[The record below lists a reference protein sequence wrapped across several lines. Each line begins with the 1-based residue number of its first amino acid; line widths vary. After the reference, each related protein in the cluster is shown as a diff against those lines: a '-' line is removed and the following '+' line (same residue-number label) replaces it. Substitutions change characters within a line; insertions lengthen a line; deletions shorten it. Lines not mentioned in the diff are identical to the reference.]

1 MMNCAAKRTGTRVCR
16 SLLAALVLSGGALAG
31 AGSAVAADQA
41 TPQRAPAPPCKGG
54 QLTVSGTSGTG
65 QARVTVVNKGPK
77 ACVLSGFPTVALAGQ
92 GSPDRNKPLNVT
104 RTGTAKPVQLAVG
117 GRAASQLVFPPVL
130 GEADGYCASG
140 AKPFAAPTMVVG
152 VAGAK
157 TQIAPN
163 DGGNFAI
170 CGNSVRATAFRAA

>member
-1 MMNCAAKRTGTRVCR
+1 MKCAAKKRSRARACR

-31 AGSAVAADQA
+31 AGSAAAADQA
-41 TPQRAPAPPCKGG
+41 TPQRAPAAQCKGG

-77 ACVLSGFPTVALAGQ
+77 ACVLSGFPTIALAGQ
-92 GSPDRNKPLNVT
+92 GAPDRNKPLSVS
-104 RTGTAKPVQLAVG
+104 RTGSAKPVQLAVG
-117 GRAASQLVFPPVL
+117 GWAASQLTFPPVL
-130 GEADGYCASG
+130 GEAAGYCASG
-140 AKPFAAPTMVVG
+140 AKPIAAPTMVVG
-152 VAGAK
+152 VAGTK
-157 TQIAPN
+157 TQIAPS